1 MSRAVAPIVRRSFT
15 ANSEETGSLPA
26 WWSATVTI
34 VTAPVSH
41 LTHPSRV
48 LLPPLPAALWPAQL
62 AIALAAGSLLVTP
75 GLWLVPCHA
84 GICRPGAKRAHRRRH
99 RRDQLA
105 GLGPHAALL
114 VHPDGTTAM
123 TGAMAALIAL
133 IHQREENQ

>member
-84 GICRPGAKRAHRRRH
+84 GICRQRPEVNAH
-99 RRDQLA
+99 
-105 GLGPHAALL
+105 ALSI
-114 VHPDGTTAM
+114 PDRQAVPAQNAHIDGV
-123 TGAMAALIAL
+123 TGATSWPASVRMLRCSSIRTAPPP
-133 IHQREENQ
+133 